1 MMKFLTCK
9 QTTNESDDFAESL
22 SMLAR
27 CLGYAREPLA
37 ASASRG
43 QGPESVHQAPGGVDR
58 RPVYPAFWTCTMA
71 AGHLGQYHVCRVYSS
86 RT

>member
-1 MMKFLTCK
+1 MKV
-9 QTTNESDDFAESL
+9 TTL
-22 SMLAR
+22 QKVYR
-27 CLGYAREPLA
+27 CLPAVLDLSCFDNAREPLA

-43 QGPESVHQAPGGVDR
+43 QGSESVHQAPGGVDR

>member
-1 MMKFLTCK
+1 MKV
-9 QTTNESDDFAESL
+9 TTL
-22 SMLAR
+22 QKVYR
-27 CLGYAREPLA
+27 CLPAVLDLSCFDNARGPLA

-43 QGPESVHQAPGGVDR
+43 QGSESVHQAPGGADR